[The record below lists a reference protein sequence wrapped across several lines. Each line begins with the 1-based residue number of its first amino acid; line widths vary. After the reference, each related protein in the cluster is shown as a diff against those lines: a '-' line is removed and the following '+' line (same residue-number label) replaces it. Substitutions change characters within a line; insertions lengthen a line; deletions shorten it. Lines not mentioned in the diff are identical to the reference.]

1 MVVHDL
7 INYLL
12 KLGEELTE
20 GEPCR
25 LQTNERVRHHE
36 MAINAVMIAIKP
48 GILDIMFTK
57 FDKAMIKKYLMKV
70 KASVFHVSTN

>member
-1 MVVHDL
+1 
-7 INYLL
+7 
-12 KLGEELTE
+12 
-20 GEPCR
+20 
-25 LQTNERVRHHE
+25 